1 MSSVAESRANKRF
14 VFEQPAS
21 AKFGSVAITLLDLSM
36 TGFQALHANPI
47 LLGRKDDLVIPFG
60 KQDRTLPATIRWS
73 RAVTGAGSGKLTYRS
88 GFLIN
93 PEDAPLASDVVDQF
107 VVARQAFFDT
117 ESLEKKEKARRAK
130 MNGPSSSPSE
140 PKADPSQA
148 QTLHLIMVA
157 RKHLRDNPRELNH
170 WEHVA
175 MRSCKTR
182 PSRATLEIVT
192 IWEFLQRRVPLDMI
206 RLGVSLE

>member
-1 MSSVAESRANKRF
+1 MSSAAESRATKRF

-21 AKFGSVAITLLDLSM
+21 AKFGSTTITLLDLSQ
-36 TGFQALHANPI
+36 TGFQALHTSPI
-47 LLGRKDDLVIPFG
+47 LLGRKDDLSIPFG
-60 KQDRTLPATIRWS
+60 KQERTLPATVRWS

-88 GFLIN
+88 GFIIAS
-93 PEDAPLASDVVDQF
+93 EDAALAADVVDQF
-107 VVARQAFFDT
+107 VAARQAFYDVD
-117 ESLEKKEKARRAK
+117 SLEKKEKARKAK
-130 MNGPSSSPSE
+130 LGGSSPSQ

-157 RKHLRDNPRELNH
+157 RKHLKENPRELNH

-175 MRSCKTR
+175 MRSCKNR
-182 PSRATLEIVT
+182 PSRETLEIVT

-206 RLGVSLE
+206 RLGVSLD